1 MSKVTQLRVARATVV
16 EDQERYTS
24 DFSSEGHHLTVN
36 AGWIEVYAYATSEEA
51 NADAAHLSPDDGT
64 FRRDHSVSVSD
75 WAIPPHFYKKDR
87 LIVLY
92 TGKDSQI
99 RALLTHFLDLQFAG
113 WP

>member
-1 MSKVTQLRVARATVV
+1 LNKSQFFLHST
-16 EDQERYTS
+16 
-24 DFSSEGHHLTVN
+24 GHHLTVN

-51 NADAAHLSPDDGT
+51 NADDGT